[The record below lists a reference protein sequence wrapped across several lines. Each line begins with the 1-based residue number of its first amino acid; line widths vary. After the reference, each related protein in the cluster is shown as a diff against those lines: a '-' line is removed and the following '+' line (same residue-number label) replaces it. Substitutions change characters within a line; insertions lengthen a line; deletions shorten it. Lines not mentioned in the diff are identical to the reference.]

1 MNILYWSLD
10 RASIDRAYIN
20 SWILPWRM
28 LWVAENISTQFALF
42 YTSQI
47 ETQIKLFFVRT
58 SKFCFLFGFTFFFSF
73 SASFCSYLE
82 VIVLYFRCSN
92 CSQIL
97 FDSAHRNVY
106 IYISVCYM
114 YYLHIVHDMYHRY
127 IMYGYP
133 VYKILFMKIFCFS

>member
-20 SWILPWRM
+20 SWILPLRM
-28 LWVAENISTQFALF
+28 LWVAENISIGLQFALF

-92 CSQIL
+92 CSQI

-114 YYLHIVHDMYHRY
+114 YYLYIVHDMYHRY
-127 IMYGYP
+127 IMYGYL
-133 VYKILFMKIFCFS
+133 YIKFYLWK